1 MSQVIRDRQQQGYTP
16 KKRRVGTNDEDS
28 GVSKIVL
35 TPVRARRSVCG
46 TEEECGGSAFT
57 PPKSSSNGTARMTR
71 SSTKKGAFL
80 EFAGKKDTSV
90 KQRIER
96 SLRSASKS
104 RRRMSK
110 RVCRGL
116 KNEFGTGSP
125 APAGAE
131 ELSTE
136 SKASLAEQLRKIRK
150 SMRSGD
156 DRILTLECFLSS
168 TGERESF
175 TFASGWCLEECA
187 AYLKEIGKLPGKK
200 DVAHVEILLNH
211 DHVSR
216 KRVVG
221 TLDVSDLLVFDA

>member
-116 KNEFGTGSP
+116 KNEFRTGSP
-125 APAGAE
+125 APAVAE
-131 ELSTE
+131 ESN
-136 SKASLAEQLRKIRK
+136 SSLVEQLRKIRK
-150 SMRSGD
+150 STRSGD

-175 TFASGWCLEECA
+175 TFASRWCLEECA
-187 AYLKEIGKLPGKK
+187 AYLKEIRKLPGKK
-200 DVAHVEILLNH
+200 DVAHVQILLNH
-211 DHVSR
+211 DRVSR